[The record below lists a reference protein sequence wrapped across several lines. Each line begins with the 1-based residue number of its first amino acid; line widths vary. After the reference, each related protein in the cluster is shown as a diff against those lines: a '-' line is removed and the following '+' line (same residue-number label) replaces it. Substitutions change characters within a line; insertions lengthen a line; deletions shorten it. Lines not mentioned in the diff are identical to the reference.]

1 MVESRTCRYE
11 YVCARKDTDSP
22 VLINPL
28 AVWAE
33 NPREAAKL
41 YGRMTK
47 VGESGMT
54 VCVEREG
61 RSVKFHVYLECVPEI
76 CVRFLSAS

>member
-1 MVESRTCRYE
+1 MQEFACSQRGAD
-11 YVCARKDTDSP
+11 CA
-22 VLINPL
+22 VLEPL
-28 AVWAE
+28 AVWAD
-33 NPREAAKL
+33 NPRHAAEL
-41 YGRMTK
+41 YRRMAG

>member
-1 MVESRTCRYE
+1 MYE

-28 AVWAE
+28 AVWAD
-33 NPREAAKL
+33 NPRHAAEL
-41 YGRMTK
+41 YGRMAG
-47 VGESGMT
+47 VGESGMD
-54 VCVEREG
+54 VHVEREG
-61 RSVKFHVYLECVPEI
+61 RSVRFHVYLECVPEI